1 MLFDVILIHFVV
13 SLFSKLKHILDLANN
28 APMPQLQLECIR
40 LCNERKLMQF
50 TPLGSPMKFI
60 VWISRGFF
68 IYFVIVFS
76 KNWCLY
82 NKSIYDSFKIFPRFM
97 RLTPLFLV
105 FSIFTISRENL
116 YVRCYVSPFFTRAT
130 EFSSNIDG
138 RNFYLIFFK
147 AYSYSSGNVN
157 LTDLTV
163 LNTLHSRFRIL
174 NSFSE
179 TIPIFFNRLKSV
191 FSCPIPFWT
200 FSLTNLLRLL
210 KIRGLKYIY
219 ISFEFK
225 HTEFFTSHGGYLL
238 NTRL

>member
-1 MLFDVILIHFVV
+1 
-13 SLFSKLKHILDLANN
+13 
-28 APMPQLQLECIR
+28 MPQLQLECIR

-50 TPLGSPMKFI
+50 TPLGSPMNFI

-82 NKSIYDSFKIFPRFM
+82 NKSSYDSFKIFPRFM
-97 RLTPLFLV
+97 RLTLLFLV
-105 FSIFTISRENL
+105 SSIFTISRENL

-138 RNFYLIFFK
+138 HNFYLIFFK

-163 LNTLHSRFRIL
+163 LNTLHSRFRYWTVFQRPYRY
-174 NSFSE
+174 FS
-179 TIPIFFNRLKSV
+179 IVLKVFFLVPSH
-191 FSCPIPFWT
+191 
-200 FSLTNLLRLL
+200 
-210 KIRGLKYIY
+210 
-219 ISFEFK
+219 FELF
-225 HTEFFTSHGGYLL
+225 H
-238 NTRL
+238 